1 MWETDHRVP
10 EETQASAA
18 GQDDAVT
25 RQSRF
30 RSKRPQLTRSSFFY
44 GTFLNERWQEI
55 ASLDHGDPYDMS
67 AEAYSHASPRAST
80 NQRVVALETHG
91 IDAQIDDADT
101 DAAAGEQTR
110 RYVRIDQ
117 GVKIVQ

>member
-55 ASLDHGDPYDMS
+55 ASRGIMVFQRNS
-67 AEAYSHASPRAST
+67 ATKSREITSGLAVTQEESAAPSFPEAKLKLQLSF
-80 NQRVVALETHG
+80 
-91 IDAQIDDADT
+91 
-101 DAAAGEQTR
+101 
-110 RYVRIDQ
+110 
-117 GVKIVQ
+117 